1 VSREGAVVKRMA
13 TLLGQP
19 VSLGEGRSICP
30 PSGWKAS
37 GVIADNPLRLQPGS
51 RVVLYPEENPQASIA
66 WRIESWLVGHPQAD
80 DFAMLLDHEGTPAR
94 FDLEDLAPLLIR
106 VSLRTLTEARVVRHP
121 GAGNVLAL
129 TYLDEE
135 SGWAGHVLYAPT
147 LQIAGEVQILSY
159 EGLQLPYLTYLEV
172 AMASMNSFRDVH
184 LVEGVRYPG
193 A

>member
-1 VSREGAVVKRMA
+1 MA

-19 VSLGEGRSICP
+19 ISLGEGRSICP

-51 RVVLYPEENPQASIA
+51 RVVLYPEEDPEASIA

-80 DFAMLLDHEGTPAR
+80 DFAMLLDHEGTPGR
-94 FDLEDLAPLLIR
+94 SDLESLSPSLIR
-106 VSLRTLTEARVVRHP
+106 LNLRSLTEARVVRHR

-129 TYLDEE
+129 TYLDDD
-135 SGWAGHVLYAPT
+135 SGWAGYVLYAPT

-159 EGLQLPYLTYLEV
+159 EGLQVPYLSYLEP
-172 AMASMNSFRDVH
+172 AMASINSFRDGRLLAGAH
-184 LVEGVRYPG
+184 YPG